1 MCLGRTVYVRI
12 ADKARPTPGSLAL
25 NRDAQGVFA
34 LVIQIQIFH
43 VVDKDHDLPNNFHDW
58 NAENCREMKRGW
70 RKDLVTGKFCGCCTK
85 PW

>member
-34 LVIQIQIFH
+34 LVIEVQIFH
-43 VVDKDHDLPNNFHDW
+43 VVDEKHDLPDNLHDW
-58 NAENCREMKRGW
+58 GAEEGVGW
-70 RKDLVTGKFCGCCTK
+70 G
-85 PW
+85 